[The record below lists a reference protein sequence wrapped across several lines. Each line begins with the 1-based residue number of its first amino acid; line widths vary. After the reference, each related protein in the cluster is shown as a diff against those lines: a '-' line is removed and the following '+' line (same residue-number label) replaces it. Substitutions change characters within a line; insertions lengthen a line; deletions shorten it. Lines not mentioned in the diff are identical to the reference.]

1 MVPFSILGLLRKM
14 IRCAG
19 VVLFKSAFVY
29 IYDMQERFYYDCIDR
44 EKSRENFCSVMVIQL
59 PWVHEALSHFRVSQ
73 SWISFSPQQE
83 ALERES
89 LGKGRFSINETQMIA
104 TYKTWK

>member
-1 MVPFSILGLLRKM
+1 MVPFSILGLVRKM

-29 IYDMQERFYYDCIDR
+29 LYDMQERFSYDCIDR
-44 EKSRENFCSVMVIQL
+44 EIFCSVMVIQL

-73 SWISFSPQQE
+73 SWISFSPQ
-83 ALERES
+83 RNS
-89 LGKGRFSINETQMIA
+89 
-104 TYKTWK
+104 